1 MRRHLEGIRS
11 GDDGH
16 EWHVQNGDGRARPP
30 HFEIQAVEPILLLR
44 ARVDDKEPKAE
55 FFEMGDPRTGR
66 TVRCEIEFRLGTT
79 KRPTH
84 ISRAQATERQKY
96 KGIMAFLWASVHN

>member
-44 ARVDDKEPKAE
+44 ARVDDEQPKAE
-55 FFEMGDPRTGR
+55 FFEMGDPITGTHDAMR
-66 TVRCEIEFRLGTT
+66 NEFQTWHKRRGRLTFREPKQQQDRNTTV
-79 KRPTH
+79 
-84 ISRAQATERQKY
+84 
-96 KGIMAFLWASVHN
+96 